1 MEYFQLT
8 KEIVKEKTLKI
19 EITENYLNEVKEAI
33 INEFDL
39 NEYEI
44 SLIDENFI
52 KFGFTTS
59 YEFYK
64 KLTDDQIELLD
75 KTKNFEIT
83 INEFVEEYIANDVLN
98 NGYEDKTEYIYTK
111 TGEYSYSIL
120 ENES

>member
-8 KEIVKEKTLKI
+8 KETVREKTLTI
-19 EITENYLNEVKEAI
+19 EITEDYLNEIKETI

-52 KFGFTTS
+52 KFGFTTDYYY
-59 YEFYK
+59 YE
-64 KLTDDQIELLD
+64 KLTDNQTELLD

-83 INEFVEEYIANDVLN
+83 INEFIEEYIANDVLN
-98 NGYEDKTEYIYTK
+98 NGYEDKNEYIYIK
-111 TGEYSYSIL
+111 TGEYLIS
-120 ENES
+120 ESED